1 MDYVIIVAGGK
12 GLRMGSE
19 IPKQFLPVAG
29 KPILMRTIERF
40 HEYSPELNI
49 ILVLP
54 ESQQEYWHQLCQ
66 EHHFSI
72 KHQIANGGDTRFQSS
87 KNGLALVPDTEDGV
101 VGFHDGVRPFVS
113 TEVIDECYETAREEY
128 AAIPVYA
135 VTDTLRYIDQ
145 HGGGKNVL
153 RSDYRVVQTPQ
164 AFDIGLAKQA
174 FNQEY
179 KEQFTDE
186 EYNLLKEK
194 ATEIKN
200 IEDRLAALE
209 EKFPS
214 LSGTPAE
221 DGSMSVPAGS
231 DRTTPPDDGSMQKF
245 PAFEG
250 KDLDGNT
257 VKSSELFAKNA
268 VTVVNFWFT
277 TCNPC
282 VGELSELDALNKE
295 LAEKGG
301 ALIGVNTF
309 TLDGDETAISEAKD
323 VLAKKGAT
331 YQNVYFAS
339 DGEAGKF
346 TTNIFA
352 YPTTYVVDRN
362 GNIVGDPIVGAIT
375 EKKQAEALQAQID
388 KALSADRG

>member
-1 MDYVIIVAGGK
+1 MNAKKIITLLLAAVLVLSLAACGTKPAENGGGDGEPQTLEEAKTLYDQLVAQENAIQAENTELWEKVFLSADKGMAMMEDGK
-12 GLRMGSE
+12 NYGE
-19 IPKQFLPVAG
+19 FL
-29 KPILMRTIERF
+29 LSTIE
-40 HEYSPELNI
+40 
-49 ILVLP
+49 
-54 ESQQEYWHQLCQ
+54 
-66 EHHFSI
+66 
-72 KHQIANGGDTRFQSS
+72 
-87 KNGLALVPDTEDGV
+87 
-101 VGFHDGVRPFVS
+101 
-113 TEVIDECYETAREEY
+113 
-128 AAIPVYA
+128 AAK
-135 VTDTLRYIDQ
+135 D
-145 HGGGKNVL
+145 
-153 RSDYRVVQTPQ
+153 
-164 AFDIGLAKQA
+164 
-174 FNQEY
+174 
-179 KEQFTDE
+179 QFTDE
-186 EYNLLKEK
+186 EYELLKGK

-214 LSGTPAE
+214 LSETPAE
-221 DGSMSVPAGS
+221 DGSTSVPAGS
-231 DRTTPPDDGSMQKF
+231 DKTTPPDDGSMQKF

-282 VGELSELDALNKE
+282 VGELGELDALNKE

-339 DGEAGKF
+339 NGEAGKF

-362 GNIVGDPIVGAIT
+362 GNIVGDPIVGAVT

-388 KALSADRG
+388 KALAADRG

>member
-1 MDYVIIVAGGK
+1 MNVKKILALMLCAMMLLSLAACGAKGVGK
-12 GLRMGSE
+12 MGSE
-19 IPKQFLPVAG
+19 PKSLEEAVTMH
-29 KPILMRTIERF
+29 KELMAEETAI
-40 HEYSPELNI
+40 
-49 ILVLP
+49 
-54 ESQQEYWHQLCQ
+54 
-66 EHHFSI
+66 FSE
-72 KHQIANGGDTRFQSS
+72 NT
-87 KNGLALVPDTEDGV
+87 ALWEKVFMAADKGMTMQEDGKNYGDFLLDTV
-101 VGFHDGVRPFVS
+101 
-113 TEVIDECYETAREEY
+113 E
-128 AAIPVYA
+128 AA
-135 VTDTLRYIDQ
+135 
-145 HGGGKNVL
+145 
-153 RSDYRVVQTPQ
+153 
-164 AFDIGLAKQA
+164 
-174 FNQEY
+174 
-179 KEQFTDE
+179 KEQFTDK
-186 EYNLLKEK
+186 EYAWLKES
-194 ATEIKN
+194 ATEISK
-200 IEDRLAALE
+200 IENRLTELE
-209 EKFPS
+209 EKYPEIMQKS
-214 LSGTPAE
+214 M
-221 DGSMSVPAGS
+221 DGDMSMPAGS
-231 DRTTPPDDGSMQKF
+231 DTSNPPDDGSMQKF

-257 VKSSELFAKNA
+257 VKSDELFSGNA

-331 YQNVYFAS
+331 YQNVYFDS

-375 EKKQAEALQAQID
+375 EKKQAETLQKLIDQALA
-388 KALSADRG
+388 ADMG